1 MNNYLCIYSDAR
13 GIEMPA
19 VLKVVDLFEK
29 HEISYPGSFPEAR
42 NHVLQTFQEEM
53 ESSGR
58 FFMSFDPTLKFRLF
72 MNRMF
77 QAQYYKAAEEKW
89 KRAEGETLAV
99 GFAVLASPTEDM
111 VKHGIDSYFVALRVI
126 FSDECVEE
134 LLPLF
139 KKRFAETYKDF
150 LRDVQDVVKG
160 IMAFGYYSELPTEL

>member
-1 MNNYLCIYSDAR
+1 
-13 GIEMPA
+13 MPA

-29 HEISYPGSFPEAR
+29 HEISFPDSFPEAR

-53 ESSGR
+53 DSSGR

-72 MNRMF
+72 MNRIF
-77 QAQYYKAAEEKW
+77 QAKYYKSAEEKW
-89 KRAEGETLAV
+89 KKAEGETLAV
-99 GFAVLASPTEDM
+99 GLAVLASPTEDM
-111 VKHGIDSYFVALRVI
+111 LRHGIDSCFVGLRVI

-139 KKRFAETYKDF
+139 QKRFAETYKDF